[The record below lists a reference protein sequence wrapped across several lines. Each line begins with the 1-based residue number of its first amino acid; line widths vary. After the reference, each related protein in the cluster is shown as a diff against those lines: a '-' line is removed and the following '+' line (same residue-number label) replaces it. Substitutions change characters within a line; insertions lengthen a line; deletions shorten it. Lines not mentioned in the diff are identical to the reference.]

1 MGTHTHTHIVTHQHT
16 RTHTH
21 ASIHLTAHPPTVP
34 TSTQFLLYP
43 CYLLPPVTCYHLL
56 PSSNL
61 TMPNTGMINNH
72 TYKCEECRHS
82 FQKIWLPTNACCR
95 ISKIQ
100 DRTNDALQSAR
111 FSRHSR
117 HKANSPAA
125 EPPHPGGLGSSLTT
139 KDSSQAPQRNKL
151 APFKTLGKPTCG
163 FNFSR
168 ETDNRKKKFG
178 IMPSNLVKWRSEK
191 IERIP
196 IS

>member
-1 MGTHTHTHIVTHQHT
+1 MG
-16 RTHTH
+16 
-21 ASIHLTAHPPTVP
+21 
-34 TSTQFLLYP
+34 
-43 CYLLPPVTCYHLL
+43 
-56 PSSNL
+56 
-61 TMPNTGMINNH
+61 MPNTGMINNQ

-95 ISKIQ
+95 ISHVQ
-100 DRTNDALQSAR
+100 ENQTNNDQR
-111 FSRHSR
+111 YSRHSR
-117 HKANSPAA
+117 HKSKSPTT
-125 EPPHPGGLGSSLTT
+125 ERDLQLGGIMGSITTTMT
-139 KDSSQAPQRNKL
+139 KDGSQAPQRNKL